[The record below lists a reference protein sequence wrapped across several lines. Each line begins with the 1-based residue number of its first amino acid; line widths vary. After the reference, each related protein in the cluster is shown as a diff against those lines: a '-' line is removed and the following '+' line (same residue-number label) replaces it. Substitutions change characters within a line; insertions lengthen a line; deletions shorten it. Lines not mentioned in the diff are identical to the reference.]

1 MTTLTKYK
9 TASLSKLLD
18 DLVPYSIGLDDYFSR
33 LSSFN
38 TQTNYPPYNLIRESD
53 HRYRLEVAAA
63 GFKSS
68 EIQVYTENNQL
79 VIEAKKEDKES
90 VNYVYRSL
98 SHRNFQRVW
107 SLSDDVRVNSVDFN
121 DGLMTV
127 FLERVVPEH
136 QKKKVYFG

>member
-1 MTTLTKYK
+1 MTTITKYN
-9 TASLSKLLD
+9 TSNLSKFLD
-18 DLVPYSIGLDDYFSR
+18 DLMPYSIGLDDYFSR
-33 LSSFN
+33 VSSLN

-68 EIQVYTENNQL
+68 EIHVYTENNQL

-107 SLSDDVRVNSVDFN
+107 NLSDDVRVDSVDFN
-121 DGLMTV
+121 DGLLV
-127 FLERVVPEH
+127 VSLERVVPDH
-136 QKKKVYFG
+136 QKKKVFF